1 MECLEGFVSGLY
13 QDAFNAIVYL
23 INRSI
28 TTTNNANASI
38 TVLDMPGFQVD
49 TPDTGCQLLRDQEKF
64 RIFYC
69 F

>member
-38 TVLDMPGFQVD
+38 TVLDMPGFQVNNR
-49 TPDTGCQLLRDQEKF
+49 GVC
-64 RIFYC
+64 Y
-69 F
+69 